1 MARAILENK
10 TTAGGITMPDFRLCY
25 KAVLIKTVW
34 YWQTQIK
41 GTEERNPEVDPQ
53 LYGQDHIFDQ
63 AGKPS
68 TGKKTVSSLKA
79 AGNVGQ
85 PHAEE

>member
-1 MARAILENK
+1 MESEKTPNSQGNIKKENQSR
-10 TTAGGITMPDFRLCY
+10 GITMLDVKLCY

-63 AGKPS
+63 AGE
-68 TGKKTVSSLKA
+68 TIHWKKDKSL
-79 AGNVGQ
+79 
-85 PHAEE
+85 P